1 LRRAPLAIESSGG
14 HTARAA
20 CCTLGLR
27 LGTWGPLTDEVE
39 SPPPPEHHE
48 SDALDKTFNVALTLK
63 GIDGALEL
71 IGGLI
76 LLFVAPSTIDH
87 FARWVTLN
95 ELSESPHDFFAR
107 HLLHVTSNLHK
118 TQFFGA
124 IYLLSHGAAKIVVV
138 VGLLRREHWAYPVAF
153 VFLGGFGIYQIY
165 RMTFDPSIGLAL
177 LTVFDFFILWLTWR
191 EFQRERSQRP

>member
-1 LRRAPLAIESSGG
+1 MVVASDRLTATQTGGPAIGDAAYAERRVTDTE
-14 HTARAA
+14 HDAA
-20 CCTLGLR
+20 AQDR
-27 LGTWGPLTDEVE
+27 
-39 SPPPPEHHE
+39 HHH
-48 SDALDKTFNVALTLK
+48 DALDTTFDVALFIK
-63 GIDGALEL
+63 GLDGALEL
-71 IGGLI
+71 VGGVI
-76 LLFVAPSTIDH
+76 LLLVAPSTIDH

-107 HLLHVTSNLHK
+107 HLLHVTGNLHK

-138 VGLLRREHWAYPVAF
+138 VGLLRRERWAYPVAF

-165 RMTFDPSIGLAL
+165 RMTFDPSVGLAL

-191 EFQRERSQRP
+191 EFQRERHRRTQT